1 MKSNIPLPV
10 AIALGAALLIVVGL
24 LGYRAM
30 AVPTSSP
37 VLTPPPPPAATANM
51 AAHPRPGVIGA
62 RSFKR

>member
-1 MKSNIPLPV
+1 MKTNIPLPV
-10 AIALGAALLIVVGL
+10 AIVIGVLLIVFI
-24 LGYRAM
+24 GYMGYKAI

-51 AAHPRPGVIGA
+51 APQPRPGVIGV

>member
-1 MKSNIPLPV
+1 MKTNIPLPA
-10 AIALGAALLIVVGL
+10 AIAVAVILLVII
-24 LGYRAM
+24 GYMGYKAM

-51 AAHPRPGVIGA
+51 APQPRPGVIGV